1 MRDSHRGEGAR
12 FRSSLSGVRLR
23 SLLAALLVTLAAA
36 PVGLADIPS
45 GVPDPLAA
53 DPLNRAALIAMPA
66 VWRVEVTTSM
76 TGLRTKSGTVISL
89 PPRARNVSRE
99 GTAFAVTPDGY
110 LVTALHVIQ
119 PTADDLAQAAYFQ
132 YMAFS
137 GKSHS
142 MKAAAQWVKDNE
154 PVPVGLAPVQRVV
167 RASAA
172 GPAARTNR
180 GASPEVIETDE
191 LRDIA
196 VIRVPNVTDTPSIGL
211 DRGIDP
217 GTPVATLGFGSDDP
231 FAAPQRG
238 ALVPAV
244 RFGVIGET
252 GGMEKNPL
260 RILTLISND
269 IQKGDSGGPAVDRQ
283 GRARGVVLIKRA
295 AGGGAMAPT
304 DEILRVLDRA
314 NIRGWEGRTQ
324 SLYRDAVDRVTRF
337 DLAGARA
344 DFRRT
349 LASYPAHGL
358 AAYEI
363 AQLDDLQRARLS
375 LAGEPWYRG
384 GLVAAGITALVI
396 ALILAVLLW
405 KAVNRSPGVLGPRD
419 RKAPFDQ
426 EGDEDLDDA

>member
-1 MRDSHRGEGAR
+1 
-12 FRSSLSGVRLR
+12 VRLR
-23 SLLAALLVTLAAA
+23 SLFATTLITLATAALAIT
-36 PVGLADIPS
+36 PVAVADIPS

-66 VWRVEVTTSM
+66 IWRVEVSTSM
-76 TGLRTKSGTVISL
+76 TGLRTKSGEVIPL
-89 PPRARNVSRE
+89 PPRARTVSRE

-132 YMAFS
+132 YLAYS
-137 GKSHS
+137 GKPHS
-142 MKAAAQWVKDNE
+142 AQLAARWVKDNQAT
-154 PVPVGLAPVQRVV
+154 PVGLAPVQRVV
-167 RASAA
+167 RGAAA
-172 GPAARTNR
+172 GAAARTNR
-180 GASPEVIETDE
+180 GAAPQIIETDE
-191 LRDIA
+191 VRDIA
-196 VIRVPNVTDTPSIGL
+196 VLRVPNVKDTPSIGL
-211 DRGIDP
+211 DRGLDP
-217 GTPVATLGFGSDDP
+217 GTPVATLGFGDEDP
-231 FAAPQRG
+231 FADPQRG

-244 RFGVIGET
+244 RFGVMGET
-252 GGMEKNPL
+252 GEMEDNPL
-260 RILTLISND
+260 RILTLITNEV
-269 IQKGDSGGPAVDRQ
+269 QKGDSGGPAVDRN

-314 NIRGWEGRTQ
+314 NIRGWEGRSQ
-324 SLYRDAVDRVTRF
+324 VLFREAVDRVTRF
-337 DLAGARA
+337 DIEGARA

-363 AQLDDLQRARLS
+363 SRLDQLQRARLS

-405 KAVNRSPGVLGPRD
+405 KAVNRAPGVLGPRD

-426 EGDEDLDDA
+426 DTDADPDDLP

>member
-12 FRSSLSGVRLR
+12 FRSSLSGVRFR
-23 SLLAALLVTLAAA
+23 SLLAALLVTLAIA
-36 PVGLADIPS
+36 PVAVADIPS

-66 VWRVEVTTSM
+66 VWRVEVSTSM
-76 TGLRTKSGTVISL
+76 TGLRTKDGTVIEL
-89 PPRARNVSRE
+89 PPRARSVSRE
-99 GTAFAVTPDGY
+99 GTAFAVTPEGY

-132 YMAFS
+132 YLAYA

-142 MKAAAQWVKDNE
+142 TQIAAQWVKDNE
-154 PVPVGLAPVQRVV
+154 AMPVGLAPVQRVV

-172 GPAARTNR
+172 GAAARTSR
-180 GASPEVIETDE
+180 GAAPQIIETDE

-196 VIRVPNVTDTPSIGL
+196 VLRVPNVTDTPSIGL
-211 DRGIDP
+211 DRGLDP
-217 GTPVATLGFGSDDP
+217 GTPVATLGFGDEDP
-231 FAAPQRG
+231 FAEPQRG

-252 GGMEKNPL
+252 GEMEKNPL
-260 RILTLISND
+260 RILTLITNEV
-269 IQKGDSGGPAVDRQ
+269 QKGDSGGPAVDRN
-283 GRARGVVLIKRA
+283 GRVRGVVLIKRA

-324 SLYRDAVDRVTRF
+324 ALFRDGVDRVTRF

-363 AQLDDLQRARLS
+363 AQLDQLGRARLG
-375 LAGEPWYRG
+375 LAGEPWYKG
-384 GLVAAGITALVI
+384 GLVAAGITALII

-426 EGDEDLDDA
+426 DTDGDANP